1 MKRLLLVAA
10 MLVALC
16 APMADA
22 AVPLGAHVSQI
33 TFGSKAHGM
42 HLVGTTAYVALENG
56 MAIVDLQNPL
66 APALLGKLP
75 ASTALR
81 SESVIVSGRYAY
93 LASSVSGLVVAD
105 VLNPAAPAVLVKLKV
120 NGGLWDVAIKDGIIY
135 GVSLFGEMY
144 LFDARGTRAS
154 APVQM
159 KVIGLPAWGSAGGD
173 KVNLQ
178 RLRDQVTT
186 GNGRGT
192 DVTVAGNWVFA
203 VEWAYGR
210 LYAWDATNATA
221 PVFAGT
227 HYAPYLLRVEADVA
241 NDTVYMLSAY
251 STPSGIYTVP
261 ISKLSPLISTRHA
274 TCAECSY
281 LKSLSAVDQGG
292 MAAVP
297 GFRQL
302 IWAGGKGLGE
312 AHVVNVDNPSAMID
326 QVNGTIGNHGVA
338 MAATMGLAALN
349 DYLIITAGLL
359 GLRVYHVPE
368 LTP

>member
-10 MLVALC
+10 ILVALC
-16 APMADA
+16 APVADA
-22 AVPLGAHVSQI
+22 AVPLGAPVSQL

-42 HLVGTTAYVALENG
+42 HLVGTRAYVALENG
-56 MAIVDLQNPL
+56 MAIVDMQNPL

-81 SESVIVSGRYAY
+81 SEAVLVNGRYAY

-105 VLNPAAPAVLVKLKV
+105 VLNPAAPVVLTKLKV
-120 NGGLWDVAIKDGIIY
+120 TGGLWDVAIKDGVIY
-135 GVSLFGEMY
+135 GVSLYGEMY
-144 LFDARGTRAS
+144 LFDARGALAS
-154 APVQM
+154 APVQI
-159 KVIGLPAWGSAGGD
+159 KVLGLPAWGSAGGD

-192 DVTVAGNWVFA
+192 GVTVAGDWVFA

-210 LYAWDATNATA
+210 LYAWDATNAAA

-227 HYAPYLLRVEADVA
+227 HYAPYLLKAVADVA

-261 ISKLSPLISTRHA
+261 ISKLDPLVSTRHA

-292 MAAVP
+292 LAAVP
-297 GFRQL
+297 GFRHI

-312 AHVVNVDNPSAMID
+312 AHVVNVETPTAMVD
-326 QVNGTIGNHGVA
+326 EVNGTLGSHGVA
-338 MAATMGLAALN
+338 MAATMGLATL
-349 DYLIITAGLL
+349 DEYVIITAGLL
-359 GLRVYHVPE
+359 GLRVYHVQE
-368 LTP
+368 LGP